1 MRSQLEFY
9 MEEIVKR
16 LERMHE
22 LASKALTDSMKS
34 FEDLDEDAATA
45 VQEQVDDIEELAN
58 RIESNVFET
67 IARRQPVASD
77 LRALATYSHVAHHLH
92 RVGRY
97 AYKIAYITKLCN
109 GLDHYKELE
118 SLPYLA
124 ELAKSTLDIAMKALV
139 EKDLSEL
146 DELEKLEAESDRETA
161 EMFEE
166 IAEFLKKMD
175 NIEAMSMFYV
185 IIGRY
190 CERAADQA
198 FAIAERAY
206 YTVTGER
213 KKLGLAYKKQET
225 EIGPH

>member
-1 MRSQLEFY
+1 MD
-9 MEEIVKR
+9 EIVKR

-22 LASKALTDSMKS
+22 LAANAFIDSIKS
-34 FEDLDEDAATA
+34 FEDLDEDAASD
-45 VQEQVDDIEELAN
+45 VQEQVEDIEELAN
-58 RIESNVFET
+58 KIESSVFET
-67 IARRQPVASD
+67 IARRQPVAGD
-77 LRALATYSHVAHHLH
+77 LRALATYSHVAYHLH

-124 ELAKSTLDIAMKALV
+124 ELAKSTLAIAMRGLV
-139 EKDLSEL
+139 EKDLSEI

-161 EMFEE
+161 DMFEE
-166 IAEFLKKMD
+166 IAGFLKKMD
-175 NIEAMSMFYV
+175 NIETISMFYV
-185 IIGRY
+185 IVGRY

-206 YTVTGER
+206 YMVTGER
-213 KKLGLAYKKQET
+213 KKLGLAYKKEEQ